1 MRLIKYI
8 SLILIGLNINQG
20 YSQWTGTAYELY
32 KSQKFEDAKIAI
44 DSAINSPE
52 RFDSQTWQLR
62 GLIYRS
68 LSDGEPLYY
77 RGIALESLVHAKKLD
92 STGVY
97 TSKINDY
104 LKSTVLRYY
113 NDAVKLLNEEKE
125 FDKAE
130 ASYLTYK
137 KHYLSL
143 VDPNFNFNKVDSE
156 FYNAMG
162 VEYLNKAED
171 TELSKKIN
179 AQEKSIFYCLKAL
192 ETDSLNY
199 QANFNIGIVYYTIGV
214 DFITNVDPLIT
225 IEQLMLN
232 QKRAEDAFLK
242 AVPYLKKCEQI
253 NPTDINVLIALMG
266 CYYGLNNELEYL
278 KYQTIVDLYYL
289 DSYIKIQAENPT
301 DKENLKTLVRIYTVT
316 LPNKEEAEK
325 YRNELHS
332 LQDE

>member
-8 SLILIGLNINQG
+8 SLILIGLNLNQG

-68 LSDGEPLYY
+68 ISDGDQLYY
-77 RGIALESLVHAKKLD
+77 RGIAMESFIHAKKLD

-97 TSKINDY
+97 TTKINDY
-104 LKSTVLRYY
+104 LKHTVLRYY

-130 ASYLTYK
+130 ESYLTYK
-137 KHYLSL
+137 KHYLSI
-143 VDPNFNFNKVDSE
+143 VDPNFIFDKIDSE

-171 TELSKKIN
+171 AELNKKIN
-179 AQEKSIFYCLKAL
+179 IQEKSIFYCLKSL

-199 QANFNIGIVYYTIGV
+199 QANFNIGIVYYTIAV
-214 DFITNVDPLIT
+214 DFITNVDPEIT

-242 AVPYLKKCEQI
+242 GIPYLKKCEQM

-266 CYYGLNNELEYL
+266 CYYGLNNEVEYL

-289 DSYIKIQAENPT
+289 DSYIKIYKENPK
-301 DKENLKTLVRIYTVT
+301 DKENLKTLVRIYMVT